1 MSELFVTNVKLKLSV
16 SKHDVGLSFRCW
28 PARECTMAP
37 NFTKH
42 PRKLQLTTFSCRF
55 FLGGMVFFFLQSRLL
70 CAIVFMRICF
80 KRRWCNKF
88 SYFRS

>member
-1 MSELFVTNVKLKLSV
+1 MSFEFASSTSELFVTNVKLSV

-42 PRKLQLTTFSCRF
+42 LRKLLLTIFSCQF
-55 FLGGMVFFFLQSRLL
+55 FSGGMVLFFSISVPVSLYVHANMF
-70 CAIVFMRICF
+70 
-80 KRRWCNKF
+80 
-88 SYFRS
+88 